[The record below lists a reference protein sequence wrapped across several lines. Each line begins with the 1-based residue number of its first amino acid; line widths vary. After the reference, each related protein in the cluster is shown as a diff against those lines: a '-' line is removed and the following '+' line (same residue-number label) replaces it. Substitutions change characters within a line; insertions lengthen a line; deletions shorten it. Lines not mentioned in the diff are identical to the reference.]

1 MQKHFNTQQ
10 FWVPELFWFALNKI
24 PRVMKLYIFLL
35 FCSIGLAQAADSYA
49 QKATVNLKMQNQT
62 VQTVLNEIE
71 NQSEFSFFF
80 NTKHVDLNR
89 KVSVDADKSDI
100 FKVLDNIFAGTNVRY
115 SVVDRKIILSTEST
129 SVSGIQQNKK
139 TVNGTVKDENG
150 EPIIGANV
158 MVKGTTD
165 GTVTDIDGHF
175 SLNVKKG
182 DLLEISY
189 IGYLSSEI
197 EIGNEQS
204 LAVTLKEDTKTLD
217 EVVVVGY
224 GTQKKGNLT
233 GSIATVKSEEM
244 TVAPVASTI
253 NTLGGRLP
261 GLISRQT
268 SGQPGADQATISV
281 RGFDCAIW
289 IVDGIETD
297 FNQVDPNQIES
308 ISILKDGS
316 ASIYGARAG
325 NGVILVTTKRGVIQK
340 PTIAINSSITFQGI
354 TTMPK
359 PVSSGDYATLRRE
372 EWLQSGK
379 PESTAPYTEE
389 QIQKFY
395 DGTDPQYVN
404 TDWYNELIRNWSPL
418 NQHNISVRG
427 GSEKIKYYGFLGY
440 LGQESIWKHNGGNF
454 KRYNLQSNID
464 ASITSQLSMQLDLSF
479 IKSDNMT
486 TVRPQNSGGVW
497 QDLWNTLPIY
507 PAHLPDPTKISYAD
521 GKGTGGAHVSSN
533 ADISGYSRNEKLTL
547 NGTIALKYNFK
558 KIKGLSTKFFVNY
571 HDIINYQKIFTRPSS
586 FYRYDVASDTYISA
600 GSWGSSASL
609 SQRDDRSKMLTRQF
623 SVNYDNILAEDH
635 TLSVLALYEAIDYSG
650 NWLSASRDNFLTP
663 SIEELF
669 IGNTET
675 MKNNGASSEM
685 GRKSFVGRL
694 NYSYKN
700 KYLLETTLRADAS
713 AKFAP
718 GHRWG
723 FFPSVSLGWRIT
735 EESFMKNTKSVLD
748 DFKVRVS
755 YGRSGNDA
763 VGNFQYLSGYKLD
776 GYYLLGN
783 QSMSGITTT
792 GLANPNLTWE
802 KFEIW
807 NVGLNYSFLNRL
819 VYGEGDVFYRKRS
832 GIPATRAM
840 SMSPTF
846 GASFPQENINS
857 TNDRGFELSV
867 GSSKNFKN
875 FSYDISG
882 NISWSRAKWDHYEEQ
897 VYTDPDQKR
906 IYQVSGRWSDR
917 QFGYISDGLFTSQE
931 EIDNLDFD
939 QDNKQNTSLRPG
951 DIRYVD
957 VNGDKV
963 LDWKDQVEIGKLGT
977 MPHWMYGFN
986 VNLKYK
992 NVDLAALFQGAFGY
1006 SNYMSLWHNTLSYPQ
1021 ELFDLRWSEN
1031 NNVADAL
1038 YPRLGGAATNAYMS
1052 DYYYKKAGYLRLKSF
1067 TIGYNLPKELC
1078 TKLFIQQC
1086 RIYFAGTNLLTF
1098 DKLSKYH
1105 IDPEAPSG
1113 LGGFYYP
1120 QQKTL
1125 SVGINLSF

>member
-204 LAVTLKEDTKTLD
+204 LAIVLKEDTKTLD

-244 TVAPVASTI
+244 TVAPVSSTI
-253 NTLGGRLP
+253 NSLGGRLP
-261 GLISRQT
+261 GLVSQQT
-268 SGQPGADQATISV
+268 SGQPGADQATIKV
-281 RGFDCAIW
+281 RGFSDNAIW
-289 IVDGIETD
+289 IVDGIEMD
-297 FNQVDPNQIES
+297 FNRIDPNQIES

-325 NGVILVTTKRGVIQK
+325 NGVILVTTKRGVQQK
-340 PTIAINSSITFQGI
+340 PTISVNSSITFQSI

-395 DGTDPQYVN
+395 EGTDPQYVN

-440 LGQESIWKHNGGNF
+440 LGQESIWKHNGGNY

-464 ASITSQLSMQLDLSF
+464 ASITNQLSMQLDLSF

-486 TVRPQNSGGVW
+486 TIRPQNNAGVW
-497 QDLWNTLPIY
+497 QDLWNTLPVY

-521 GKGTGGAHVSSN
+521 GKGTGGAHVTSN
-533 ADISGYSRNEKLTL
+533 TKLSGYSDEEKL
-547 NGTIALKYNFK
+547 KFKWYNCFK
-558 KIKGLSTKFFVNY
+558 IC
-571 HDIINYQKIFTRPSS
+571 I
-586 FYRYDVASDTYISA
+586 
-600 GSWGSSASL
+600 
-609 SQRDDRSKMLTRQF
+609 
-623 SVNYDNILAEDH
+623 
-635 TLSVLALYEAIDYSG
+635 
-650 NWLSASRDNFLTP
+650 
-663 SIEELF
+663 
-669 IGNTET
+669 
-675 MKNNGASSEM
+675 
-685 GRKSFVGRL
+685 
-694 NYSYKN
+694 
-700 KYLLETTLRADAS
+700 
-713 AKFAP
+713 
-718 GHRWG
+718 
-723 FFPSVSLGWRIT
+723 
-735 EESFMKNTKSVLD
+735 
-748 DFKVRVS
+748 
-755 YGRSGNDA
+755 
-763 VGNFQYLSGYKLD
+763 
-776 GYYLLGN
+776 
-783 QSMSGITTT
+783 
-792 GLANPNLTWE
+792 
-802 KFEIW
+802 
-807 NVGLNYSFLNRL
+807 
-819 VYGEGDVFYRKRS
+819 
-832 GIPATRAM
+832 
-840 SMSPTF
+840 
-846 GASFPQENINS
+846 
-857 TNDRGFELSV
+857 
-867 GSSKNFKN
+867 
-875 FSYDISG
+875 
-882 NISWSRAKWDHYEEQ
+882 
-897 VYTDPDQKR
+897 
-906 IYQVSGRWSDR
+906 
-917 QFGYISDGLFTSQE
+917 
-931 EIDNLDFD
+931 
-939 QDNKQNTSLRPG
+939 
-951 DIRYVD
+951 
-957 VNGDKV
+957 
-963 LDWKDQVEIGKLGT
+963 
-977 MPHWMYGFN
+977 
-986 VNLKYK
+986 
-992 NVDLAALFQGAFGY
+992 
-1006 SNYMSLWHNTLSYPQ
+1006 
-1021 ELFDLRWSEN
+1021 
-1031 NNVADAL
+1031 
-1038 YPRLGGAATNAYMS
+1038 
-1052 DYYYKKAGYLRLKSF
+1052 
-1067 TIGYNLPKELC
+1067 
-1078 TKLFIQQC
+1078 
-1086 RIYFAGTNLLTF
+1086 
-1098 DKLSKYH
+1098 
-1105 IDPEAPSG
+1105 
-1113 LGGFYYP
+1113 
-1120 QQKTL
+1120 
-1125 SVGINLSF
+1125 

>member
-1 MQKHFNTQQ
+1 M
-10 FWVPELFWFALNKI
+10 
-24 PRVMKLYIFLL
+24 
-35 FCSIGLAQAADSYA
+35 
-49 QKATVNLKMQNQT
+49 
-62 VQTVLNEIE
+62 
-71 NQSEFSFFF
+71 
-80 NTKHVDLNR
+80 NR
-89 KVSVDADKSDI
+89 KVSVSVDDADI
-100 FKVLDNIFAGTNVRY
+100 FKILDAVFSGTNVGY
-115 SVVDRKIILSTEST
+115 SVVENRIVLSVKSSNPVISQKGNKIT
-129 SVSGIQQNKK
+129 
-139 TVNGTVKDENG
+139 GTVVDAAG
-150 EPIIGANV
+150 IPIIGANV
-158 MVKGTTD
+158 MVKGTTN
-165 GTVTDIDGHF
+165 GAVTDINGKF
-175 SLNVKKG
+175 SLNVEKG
-182 DLLEISY
+182 DLLEVSY

-197 EIGNEQS
+197 KIGNEQS

-224 GTQKKGNLT
+224 GTQKRGNLT

-244 TVAPVASTI
+244 TVAPVSSTI
-253 NTLGGRLP
+253 NSLGGRLP
-261 GLISRQT
+261 GLVSQQT

-289 IVDGIETD
+289 IVDGIEMD
-297 FNQVDPNQIES
+297 FNRIDPNQIES

-325 NGVILVTTKRGVIQK
+325 NGVILVTTKRGVQQK
-340 PTIAINSSITFQGI
+340 PTISVNSSITFQGI

-440 LGQESIWKHNGGNF
+440 LGQESIWKHNGGNY

-486 TVRPQNSGGVW
+486 TIRPQNNAGVW
-497 QDLWNTLPIY
+497 QDLWNTLPVY

-521 GKGTGGAHVSSN
+521 GKGTGGAHVTSN
-533 ADISGYSRNEKLTL
+533 TELSGYQNEEKLNL
-547 NGTIALKYNFK
+547 NGTIALKYAFK
-558 KIKGLSTKFFVNY
+558 HIKGLSAKFLLNY
-571 HDIINYQKIFTRPSS
+571 YDQISYVKLFNRPST
-586 FYRYDVASDTYISA
+586 FYRYDVASDTYINAGGFGNSA
-600 GSWGSSASL
+600 QL
-609 SQRDDRSKMLTRQF
+609 TQRDDRSKMLTRQF
-623 SVNYDNILAEDH
+623 SVNYDNTFAEDH
-635 TLSVLALYEAIDYSG
+635 SLSVLALYEAIDYSG
-650 NWLSASRDNFLTP
+650 NWMSASREDLLTP

-669 IGNTET
+669 VGNTET
-675 MKNNGASSEM
+675 MKNDGASSEM
-685 GRKSFVGRL
+685 GRKSFVGRF

-723 FFPSVSLGWRIT
+723 IFPSASVGWRIS
-735 EESFMKNTKSVLD
+735 EESFMSNTKSIVD
-748 DFKVRVS
+748 DLKIRAS

-763 VGNFQYLSGYKLD
+763 VGNFQYLSGYKLN
-776 GYYLLGN
+776 GYYLLGDK
-783 QSMSGITTT
+783 SMLGIATT

-807 NVGLNYSFLNRL
+807 NVGLNYSFLSRL
-819 VYGEGDVFYRKRS
+819 IYGEGDVFYRKRS
-832 GIPATRAM
+832 GIPATRTM

-846 GASFPQENINS
+846 GATFPQENINS
-857 TNDRGFELSV
+857 LNDRGFEFMV
-867 GSSKNFKN
+867 GSSKSFKN

-897 VYTDPDQKR
+897 IYTDPDQKR
-906 IYQVSGRWSDR
+906 INQKSGQWVDR

-957 VNGDKV
+957 VNGDRV
-963 LDWKDQVEIGKLGT
+963 LDWKDQVEI
-977 MPHWMYGFN
+977 
-986 VNLKYK
+986 
-992 NVDLAALFQGAFGY
+992 
-1006 SNYMSLWHNTLSYPQ
+1006 
-1021 ELFDLRWSEN
+1021 
-1031 NNVADAL
+1031 
-1038 YPRLGGAATNAYMS
+1038 
-1052 DYYYKKAGYLRLKSF
+1052 
-1067 TIGYNLPKELC
+1067 
-1078 TKLFIQQC
+1078 
-1086 RIYFAGTNLLTF
+1086 
-1098 DKLSKYH
+1098 
-1105 IDPEAPSG
+1105 
-1113 LGGFYYP
+1113 
-1120 QQKTL
+1120 
-1125 SVGINLSF
+1125 